1 MGGCCSGPTIR
12 STDDVVN
19 RYLTT
24 PADYPRAARAFEQIG
39 APEFAII
46 CWIAAGRPH
55 IAEAVYERTKFYYL
69 DNVLSPQ
76 IPVWRLIVG
85 SHNNDEKILAGALNE
100 YIRSRGEVAE
110 WLKRALLLI

>member
-1 MGGCCSGPTIR
+1 MGGCCSGPAIR

-46 CWIAAGRPH
+46 CWIAAGRPQT
-55 IAEAVYERTKFYYL
+55 AEAVYERTKFYDI
-69 DNVLSPQ
+69 DNMLSSQ

-85 SHNNDEKILAGALNE
+85 AYNGDDKIMAAALHE
-100 YIRSRGEVAE
+100 YIRSRGELAE